1 LLRHVGLRS
10 AGSVRIAVLALIALF
25 SVGGFIVTSETISH
39 DRKAATTRRAEIE
52 SVRTRALLD
61 RARAY
66 VIGLGNV
73 LADEHVAG
81 ERRFV
86 ELVGSTVGSAG
97 LVDALWIRS
106 VGGSLVASYATGTSP
121 ALHPS
126 VDVSSRPALAAAV
139 RDPATQFAVSAS
151 RPGSLGGDVGFY
163 LVEGARFGRSAGST
177 GHLAVFVPSGWLTL
191 SQADPKQVA
200 VFLDG
205 RQIGGE
211 RQRGFTATSSF
222 SALAQQWRVAAA
234 PAPATGLQS
243 LLPWLAL
250 GWPIA
255 AALLAFLVGS
265 AIARR
270 RRAEREAERTFDQ
283 SLDMLCVAGL
293 DGYYRRVNPAF
304 ERTLGYSRDE
314 LLSRPLFEFIYPDDV
329 ERSRTALDALGRGE
343 EVVHFENRIWH
354 RDGALSWIEWNVRPA
369 PEEGLVY
376 AAARDV
382 TDRRSAEDALQA
394 SRDELRVLAD
404 EQAALRRVAT
414 LVARGVPPN
423 EVFDLVTAEIGQLL
437 EAERSALIRYEP
449 DGTAT
454 IVATTT
460 EPGIPSQIGVRM
472 TLEGDS
478 VAVRVRRTG
487 QPARMDSYEG
497 VPGPDAAM
505 LRGLGLRSSVGA
517 PIVVEGRL
525 WGVVVIGWRVEKR
538 VSADVEGRIAQF
550 TELVATA
557 IANADNRA
565 ELTASRA
572 RIVAA
577 SDETRRRIERD
588 LHDGTQQRLVSLA
601 LALRAAETRLP
612 PELDDLREELSK
624 TAGGLAAA
632 LEDLQEISRGIH
644 PAILSKG
651 GLVPALKSLA
661 RRAGIPV
668 ELDLHTEQRL
678 SDPVEVATYY
688 VVSEA
693 LTNAA
698 KHAGASEVQVQL
710 KAENSI
716 VEVAVRDDGVGGA
729 DPTRGSG
736 LIGLRDRVEAL
747 GGSIEITSSRNRGT
761 SLRARIP
768 VDGSGSVA
776 RDGS

>member
-1 LLRHVGLRS
+1 LRYAWLRS
-10 AGSVRIAVLALIALF
+10 AGSVRIALLALIALL

-39 DRKAATTRRAEIE
+39 DRRAAAARRAEIE

-66 VIGLGNV
+66 TVGLGNV
-73 LADEHVAG
+73 LADEPVANGQRFADVAG
-81 ERRFV
+81 
-86 ELVGSTVGSAG
+86 STAGGAG
-97 LVDALWIRS
+97 LVDALWIRTA
-106 VGGSLVASYATGTSP
+106 GASLIATYTTRT
-121 ALHPS
+121 
-126 VDVSSRPALAAAV
+126 RPALRPGVDVTNWPALSTAV
-139 RDPATQFAVSAS
+139 RDQATQFAVSAS
-151 RPGSLGGDVGFY
+151 NPGSLGGDSGFY
-163 LVEGARFGRSAGST
+163 LLESARFARGPGSS
-177 GHLAVFVPSGWLTL
+177 GHLAVFVPRGWLTL
-191 SQADPKQVA
+191 SEDDPRQVA
-200 VFLDG
+200 LFLDG

-211 RQRGFTATSSF
+211 LHHGFTANSSF
-222 SALAQQWRVAAA
+222 DALAQHWRIEAT
-234 PAPATGLQS
+234 PAPASGLQS

-250 GWPIA
+250 SWPIA
-255 AALLAFLVGS
+255 VALLAFPIGS

-283 SLDMLCVAGL
+283 SLDLLCVAGL
-293 DGYYRRVNPAF
+293 DGYYKRVNPAF
-304 ERTLGYSRDE
+304 ERTLGYTREE
-314 LLSRPLFEFIYPDDV
+314 LLSRPFFDFIYPDDV
-329 ERSRTALDALGRGE
+329 ERSRAALEALGRGE
-343 EVVHFENRIWH
+343 DIVHFENRY
-354 RDGALSWIEWNVRPA
+354 RRSDGALSWLEWNVRPA

-376 AAARDV
+376 AVARDV
-382 TDRRSAEDALQA
+382 TDRRRAEEELQEA
-394 SRDELRVLAD
+394 KLTVEVSRDELQVLAD

-423 EVFDLVTAEIGQLL
+423 EVFDLVTSEIGQLL
-437 EAERSALIRYEP
+437 DADRSALIRYEP

-454 IVATTT
+454 IVATMT
-460 EPGIPSQIGVRM
+460 EPGVESQIGVRM

-478 VAVRVRRTG
+478 VSARVRRTG
-487 QPARMDSYEG
+487 RPARMDSYEG
-497 VPGPDAAM
+497 VPGPDAAL
-505 LRGLGLRSSVGA
+505 LRRLGLRSSAGA

-525 WGVVVIGWRVEKR
+525 WGVVVIGWREERR
-538 VSADVEGRIAQF
+538 VSANVEGRIAQF

-577 SDETRRRIERD
+577 SDDARRRIERD

-612 PELDDLREELSK
+612 PELTEVREELSK

-632 LEDLQEISRGIH
+632 LDDLQEISRGIH

-651 GLVPALKSLA
+651 GLVPALKGLA

-668 ELDLHTEQRL
+668 ELDLHADRRL
-678 SDPVEVATYY
+678 PDPVEVAAYY

-698 KHAGASEVQVQL
+698 KHADASEVQVEL
-710 KAENSI
+710 RAENSI
-716 VEVAVRDDGVGGA
+716 VEVAIRDDGTGGA
-729 DPTRGSG
+729 DPAKGSG

-747 GGSIEITSSRNRGT
+747 GGTIEISSSRGGGT

-768 VDGSGSVA
+768 I
-776 RDGS
+776 R